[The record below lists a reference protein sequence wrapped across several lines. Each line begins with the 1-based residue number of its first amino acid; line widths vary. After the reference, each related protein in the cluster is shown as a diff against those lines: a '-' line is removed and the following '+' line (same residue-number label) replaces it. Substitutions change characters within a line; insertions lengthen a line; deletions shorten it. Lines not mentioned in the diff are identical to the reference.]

1 MRIAH
6 SGSLFDLLWLSAAL
20 PLTLSEGKSILKGE
34 RFLTWALLGLA
45 GVNSFFEEFPGSK
58 FDLISSLSPALS
70 DSSRLSA
77 ALHLVALAQSC
88 FRPLSSF
95 LWLSSVF
102 KALAPTVSWLFI
114 DKCTKDNKLSK
125 YNIYSRSVGQ
135 SVSRSV
141 GQVDSYQSEAYFDD
155 LETF

>member
-1 MRIAH
+1 MP
-6 SGSLFDLLWLSAAL
+6 SENCSLWLSPAL
-20 PLTLSEGKSILKGE
+20 SLTNYGSLRLFPLTHSEGESILKGE

-45 GVNSFFEEFPGSK
+45 GVNSSFFEEFPGSK
-58 FDLISSLSPALS
+58 FDLVSFLSPDLS

-135 SVSRSV
+135 SVSRSGRLV
-141 GQVDSYQSEAYFDD
+141 SI
-155 LETF
+155 